1 MKKTEETK
9 KNKPADEA
17 VQAPYVPASVIL
29 FGNEHDPL
37 TENEE
42 AQAGKDEEKFHED
55 EEKPDDDEETF
66 DDGGDDVFD
75 PWKDDDEDEV
85 DGIGQAEAPAQE
97 VDLRAVEVQVGHAR
111 HNGDDQIDQAL
122 FVPPLG
128 VWGRR

>member
-17 VQAPYVPASVIL
+17 VQAPYVPASIIL

-75 PWKDDDEDEV
+75 PWKTMTKIVTRLLAQGVV
-85 DGIGQAEAPAQE
+85 DG
-97 VDLRAVEVQVGHAR
+97 V
-111 HNGDDQIDQAL
+111 
-122 FVPPLG
+122 FVPELVMIREKQP
-128 VWGRR
+128 

>member
-75 PWKDDDEDEV
+75 PWKDDDEDEDEASPGRMGKTMTKIVTRLLAQGVV
-85 DGIGQAEAPAQE
+85 DG
-97 VDLRAVEVQVGHAR
+97 V
-111 HNGDDQIDQAL
+111 
-122 FVPPLG
+122 FVPELVMIREKQP
-128 VWGRR
+128 

>member
-75 PWKDDDEDEV
+75 PWKDDDEDE
-85 DGIGQAEAPAQE
+85 DE
-97 VDLRAVEVQVGHAR
+97 DLPWAY
-111 HNGDDQIDQAL
+111 GDDDDEDCDAA
-122 FVPPLG
+122 FG
-128 VWGRR
+128 SGRGGRRFCPGTRHDP